1 MPKRKPR
8 VVGKRRSE
16 EGNIRRAEQVIWEG
30 ARSYRPRVK
39 SRREEVFDVIYDAC
53 RRGYHFTDHYY
64 GIPFIELSD
73 VEEAKEGIFVVR
85 FRCEPKYLHEVY
97 FGQMAKDV
105 CKELRSELR
114 FIHER
119 KQEWGIPFEECVWVL
134 HPGEIKEQKPFYKEF
149 YDIMSQQQEN
159 PPQTKP
165 SPKKC
170 THERWNDFLGAKY
183 GRTLLDVASE
193 LGYSDENLEMLACD
207 KNDKNAKF
215 QLYKKHKSLFDA
227 FLKTDCADLRD
238 GRNPLDYFKDLIAS
252 WVGEDLLVRALNEYG
267 LKAEVA
273 NADKDRKIKESRRQ
287 ITCAADIKLEYE
299 GNVRFVE
306 LMDALSPVEEYGQF
320 DLRLSKAKKQFE
332 HGNIFL
338 LQCLTDGK
346 FVLIDFL
353 RDSITV
359 KYNAPHPRWG
369 GKSSSL
375 VNLEEN
381 GIKMRPMALLWE
393 TIKGIMQNTKPESA
407 HTLTMVDVQTGK
419 TETLTSGAVIDDDS
433 SDYSESG
440 DDCPSENEEPTT
452 EIRQAVDEKQE
463 ADVSKPEP
471 ENLPVVNPEESSVD
485 LSDISDESE
494 EQSLESDGVV
504 VEEEAAPPSQEEE
517 QPPQEDEGFIG
528 GDLGDLSNF
537 C

>member
-8 VVGKRRSE
+8 VVGKRKSE
-16 EGNIRRAEQVIWEG
+16 DGNLRRAEQVIWEG
-30 ARSYRPRVK
+30 ARHYHPCVK
-39 SRREEVFDVIYDAC
+39 SRREEVYDIIYDAC
-53 RRGYHFTDHYY
+53 RKGYHFTDHYY
-64 GIPFIELSD
+64 GIPFIEQSD
-73 VEEAKEGIFVVR
+73 VEESEGGIFIVR
-85 FRCEPKYLHEVY
+85 FRCEPKYLHDVY

-134 HPGEIKEQKPFYKEF
+134 QPGEIKEQKPFYKEF
-149 YDIMSQQQEN
+149 YDIMSQQQDN
-159 PPQTKP
+159 LPQAKP

-170 THERWNDFLGAKY
+170 THERWNNFLGKRY

-193 LGYSDENLEMLACD
+193 LGYSDENLEILACD

-252 WVGEDLLVRALNEYG
+252 WVGEDLLVKALNEYG
-267 LKAEVA
+267 FKAEVA
-273 NADKDRKIKESRRQ
+273 NADKDRKIKESRQQ

-299 GNVRFVE
+299 GNVRFIE

-320 DLRLSKAKKQFE
+320 DLRLAKAKKQFE

-381 GIKMRPMALLWE
+381 GIKMHSMALLWE
-393 TIKGIMQNTKPESA
+393 TIKGVMLNTKQEQP
-407 HTLTMVDVQTGK
+407 HTLTMVDCQTGK
-419 TETLTSGAVIDDDS
+419 VETLLSGAPCEVADS
-433 SDYSESG
+433 DSESTDG
-440 DDCPSENEEPTT
+440 STSEETAEESKETESPEQEQPT
-452 EIRQAVDEKQE
+452 
-463 ADVSKPEP
+463 
-471 ENLPVVNPEESSVD
+471 LPVINSVEDDVD

-494 EQSLESDGVV
+494 EQSLEINSAPDAEEAPLPVQ
-504 VEEEAAPPSQEEE
+504 EEEA
-517 QPPQEDEGFIG
+517 PQEDEGFLG
-528 GDLGDLSNF
+528 GSIEDLSNF